1 LAFNSGELSV
11 NLDMFLEEGVHIL
24 DRPNDA
30 HFVSWRRFGHGPD
43 LLLLHGGHG
52 SWLHWVRTIEPLAQR
67 YTVWVPDMPGY
78 GASSTPPEN
87 TLVSLTEILRVSFAR
102 FVSEQTSLV
111 IVGFSFGGLVASQ
124 LAVLRSAI
132 THLVLLGPAGHD
144 GERRP
149 RAELVNWRFAYKSG
163 DEAALAAAMRHNLL
177 NQMLH
182 LEANA
187 DCLALHVHTQS
198 CLQTR
203 FQSRSISRSKALI
216 PLLNQLDCAVTLV
229 WGEHDVTAEPT
240 KLQERLLANRANRNA
255 HILPNAGHW
264 VQYEA
269 ANQVNALLLA
279 L

>member
-1 LAFNSGELSV
+1 MK
-11 NLDMFLEEGVHIL
+11 NLDRLLEKATPIL
-24 DRPNDA
+24 DRPDVV
-30 HFVSWRRFGHGPD
+30 HSVSWRRFGHGPD

-78 GASSTPPEN
+78 GESSTPPEN
-87 TLVSLTEILRVSFAR
+87 TLSCLTQLLQRSLAR
-102 FVSEQTSLV
+102 LVNEQSPLT
-111 IVGFSFGGLVASQ
+111 IVGFSFGGLVAAQ
-124 LAVLRSAI
+124 LAVSRSAI

-149 RAELVNWRFAYKSG
+149 RGELVNWRFAYKSA
-163 DEAALAAAMRHNLL
+163 DAAGLAVAMRHNLL
-177 NQMLH
+177 SQMLH
-182 LEANA
+182 SETNA
-187 DCLALHVHTQS
+187 DSLALHVHTQS

-203 FQSRSISRSKALI
+203 FHSRSISRSKALI

-229 WGEHDVTAEPT
+229 WGEHDVTANPT
-240 KLQERLLANRANRNA
+240 QLREHLLDNRANRNA
-255 HILPNAGHW
+255 HILPDAGHW